1 MVKILINSWLIGQD
15 PYQQSIADNNFK
27 VDNVVLIN
35 KDPYKSVYLENELAK
50 TFEELLV
57 VLENKAK
64 CRLPMP
70 LRS

>member
-1 MVKILINSWLIGQD
+1 MVDWSRSLSTE
-15 PYQQSIADNNFK
+15 SIADNEFK
-27 VDNVVLIN
+27 VDDVVLIN
-35 KDPYKSVYLENELAK
+35 MDPYKSEYLEKELAK